1 MPPSRNIYGGPI
13 PLPTFGDISDID
25 IDAISKKLLE
35 SGADFTNLFGM
46 PKFDIPTTEPVQ
58 TGGGFI
64 GGPVTVSDIPFTGI
78 GMAGA
83 GARPDLPPPT
93 ESALFGTLPPVNSI
107 ENIVQDPRM
116 ANIPNVPVD
125 LPPINIMDLPPVNIP
140 PVIEMP
146 PMRGVGRPNQDRFS
160 IQQLPRGLF

>member
-1 MPPSRNIYGGPI
+1 
-13 PLPTFGDISDID
+13 
-25 IDAISKKLLE
+25 
-35 SGADFTNLFGM
+35 
-46 PKFDIPTTEPVQ
+46 
-58 TGGGFI
+58 
-64 GGPVTVSDIPFTGI
+64 
-78 GMAGA
+78 MAGA